1 MAQHSDD
8 FTTPVA
14 RGLLVVETGTWRQQR
29 PVTDAGKCWLCGTC
43 WLYCPVQARTE
54 VQQHMDTI
62 LDFCKGCGICA
73 NECPA
78 GAISMEPEP
87 TEA

>member
-1 MAQHSDD
+1 MSDLAD
-8 FTTPVA
+8 EFTTPIA
-14 RGLLVVETGTWRQQR
+14 RQLLVVNTASWRSQR

-43 WLYCPVQARTE
+43 WLYCPVQCRFDAPG
-54 VQQHMDTI
+54 HMETF

-73 NECPA
+73 NECPS
-78 GAISMEPEP
+78 GAITMISEP